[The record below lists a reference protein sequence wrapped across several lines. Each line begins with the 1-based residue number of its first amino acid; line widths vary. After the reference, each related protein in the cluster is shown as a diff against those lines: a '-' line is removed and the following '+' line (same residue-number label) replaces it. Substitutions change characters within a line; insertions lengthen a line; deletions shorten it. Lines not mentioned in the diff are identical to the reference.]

1 MAVRSRDF
9 VGIAEGIR
17 NHELSTKSQI
27 ENLKGRMSE
36 LSGRRSSLNS
46 TISYLEA
53 AIAAAYEDTD
63 EDGYPD
69 YSLIASLKAQ
79 KNSAENEL
87 YGVEN
92 DLDSTGNELGN
103 KQNELE
109 IVEEEKAQTLFE
121 LQERARKTSNN
132 ISWASGMY
140 GAYAVVGRI
149 LQNSL
154 QTSLSSLSKAASIL
168 GGSVD
173 GASSGGH
180 GGFSGSGNASSGQ
193 GGTNIGNNSLGTG
206 ALSAFTGGYSGEAL
220 LLSASQFNTTQDQLA
235 TPATMPNYHSGQN
248 SVNTKSLQSFSTE
261 QGANEYALSS
271 FGDVTMP
278 QVTFKSDDEY
288 KSNQESQNME
298 SQFTTTDPSLLGTSS
313 SDQGNRQHSFADW
326 LNPDN
331 YTEDGHYIGEGQSWG
346 YKPYGN
352 DMSEYATIIMTPEQ
366 QALNNYMQKH
376 NYGWDDY
383 LTYSCDPEW
392 QKLQKA
398 VHPTSGLVDSFN
410 GTALARQHLAEY
422 MYAHNYTQADY
433 AIYSK
438 DPEWQRL
445 HRTAYPTAIVN
456 GKMAKCSVSV
466 ADIDTVNKKIKDRA
480 HEFFGHFIDGTKGM
494 FNTEHSASRPINQIL
509 AGAYDPLASSMDS
522 LGQKFA
528 ALKNIPVNKLSKR
541 NLETIVDIAIT
552 NLKSKYQTTVSAE
565 RFSDL
570 ARKISFVRETD
581 IKKELGSNYCPNICG
596 YYRPATESR
605 ATESIRINMD
615 GNASVGD
622 LLATIDHEAMH
633 LLSKTSRKVEGGV
646 LNDDIVFGNVG
657 MNEGIT
663 EMYSIKNMQT
673 INPEY
678 VSQSYIDE
686 VEIMKKFESIC
697 GADKL
702 LNAYM
707 HNDWSDIRDD
717 FNACLGNLKAF
728 EKFCNDMDILHYY
741 NYVNPYASGA
751 SRQRD
756 EEKLR
761 IYQKLER
768 YQKGKLVVSDNAKG
782 IKTLTNSSTEKT
794 NRSHDNSSVQFR
806 FGFGKKKQNT
816 VTTSSIERSITQKD
830 KNRSFVASL
839 NAGMSLEQQKID
851 ADARA
856 VRQQHN
862 NSSSSGAP
870 YKEEL
875 EHSLM

>member
-1 MAVRSRDF
+1 MAVRSREF

-17 NHELSTKSQI
+17 SHELSTKSQI

-69 YSLIASLKAQ
+69 YSLISSLEAQ

-92 DLDSTGNELGN
+92 DLDSTGNELEN

-109 IVEEEKAQTLFE
+109 TVEEEKAQTLFE

-132 ISWASGMY
+132 ISWAGGMY

-193 GGTNIGNNSLGTG
+193 GGTNIGNNILGTG

-248 SVNTKSLQSFSTE
+248 SVNTKPLQSFSTE

-398 VHPTSGLVDSFN
+398 VHPTSGLVDSLN
-410 GTALARQHLAEY
+410 GTALARQHLTEY

-528 ALKNIPVNKLSKR
+528 TLKNIPVNKLSKR

-581 IKKELGSNYCPNICG
+581 IKKELGSNYFPNICG

-646 LNDDIVFGNVG
+646 LNADIVFGNVG

-686 VEIMKKFESIC
+686 VDIMKKFESIC

-702 LNAYM
+702 LDAYM

-751 SRQRD
+751 
-756 EEKLR
+756 
-761 IYQKLER
+761 
-768 YQKGKLVVSDNAKG
+768 
-782 IKTLTNSSTEKT
+782 
-794 NRSHDNSSVQFR
+794 
-806 FGFGKKKQNT
+806 
-816 VTTSSIERSITQKD
+816 
-830 KNRSFVASL
+830 
-839 NAGMSLEQQKID
+839 
-851 ADARA
+851 
-856 VRQQHN
+856 
-862 NSSSSGAP
+862 
-870 YKEEL
+870 
-875 EHSLM
+875 